1 MHDFLQNLPQSTAT
15 KLRNIEKITSKLD
28 LKDDASTHQK
38 QKHTKL
44 MSSVFPLLFFFFF
57 SIESFKNFF
66 FLSLMLMITFRIL
79 WSEFLSFISL
89 PL

>member
-44 MSSVFPLLFFFFF
+44 MSSVFPLLFFFFLHR
-57 SIESFKNFF
+57 IIQKFF
-66 FLSLMLMITFRIL
+66 FPLSHAYDNL
-79 WSEFLSFISL
+79 
-89 PL
+89 